1 MNRLRF
7 LVEPEISVV
16 LFKQE
21 EKIPWAQMGAR
32 REYRIEADHD
42 QEMTGGRI
50 INPIPVSRSGPVK
63 IAEKVLT
70 AEAAWQDA
78 EPPGA
83 GIKTVAG
90 TDPASNAVTYFG
102 D

>member
-1 MNRLRF
+1 M
-7 LVEPEISVV
+7 SVV

-21 EKIPWAQMGAR
+21 EKIPWAQMGA
-32 REYRIEADHD
+32 YRIEADQD

-50 INPIPVSRSGPVK
+50 INPIPVSRGGPVK

-90 TDPASNAVTYFG
+90 TDPASNAVTYFE

>member
-1 MNRLRF
+1 
-7 LVEPEISVV
+7 
-16 LFKQE
+16 
-21 EKIPWAQMGAR
+21 
-32 REYRIEADHD
+32 
-42 QEMTGGRI
+42 MTGGRI

-70 AEAAWQDA
+70 AEADWQDA

-90 TDPASNAVTYFG
+90 TDPASNAATYFE